1 MSRVLSF
8 LEFSLRFSVCVML
21 GEQPSG
27 ITMGDP
33 QMGSDDEFEGE
44 SMLSGVAQYL
54 TSATSDYFTSQAHH
68 VPLRLTS
75 DERLKLH
82 LLEGA
87 LTVSD
92 YTNKVDIVPSGGR
105 CAYASYCRALFVV
118 DPSCVL

>member
-1 MSRVLSF
+1 MNELVAHFLFFVSLSYSIE
-8 LEFSLRFSVCVML
+8 LLHSVML

-33 QMGSDDEFEGE
+33 QMGPDDGFEEE
-44 SMLSGVAQYL
+44 SMLSGVGQYL
-54 TSATSDYFTSQAHH
+54 TTATSDYFTSQAHH

-105 CAYASYCRALFVV
+105 CVCFIL
-118 DPSCVL
+118 